1 MEETN
6 YEIKYRYLLYRV
18 QQALIEMRRAE
29 PQAHRGRRHL
39 ENGLYACEQT
49 IDPTEFPV
57 THKEMM
63 ELKRLLCGPGA
74 EEVKDEQRS
83 FRPSGK

>member
-1 MEETN
+1 MEEIN

-39 ENGLYACEQT
+39 ENGLYVCEQT
-49 IDPTEFPV
+49 LDPTEFPV
-57 THKEMM
+57 THEEMTEIKLM
-63 ELKRLLCGPGA
+63 LLGGENGP
-74 EEVKDEQRS
+74 
-83 FRPSGK
+83 PI